1 MNNQSY
7 KREESRNMSA
17 LSKSV
22 VRLLLYLVSMICFTM
37 SVSCRTSSSHTV
49 SSVKHAVWAS
59 SPTYTAEFISDTWT
73 NPVRISLQEALFVAL
88 SNNINFQIECY
99 SPSIS
104 KMNEQI
110 QRAIFDPTLSG
121 TGSTVKKE
129 ENTTTYGS
137 STNRET
143 AENMVEVRL
152 KEFLPTGTGIEVGG
166 RYSSTEADN
175 VSSRDTSG
183 LRWDVTVSQ
192 AILRGMGTGV
202 NLARLRQAKLEVE
215 ISNYEL
221 RSVAELVVA
230 QVETAYWDYILA
242 KRSLEIYELSL
253 DVAKREMEEV
263 KERIRVGRLAETE
276 LSAIEAELANR
287 QEQLINARGTLA
299 KRRLNLIRLLNLPGN
314 AKAWDM
320 EFNLTDQPDI
330 TKDIISP
337 LTIHIET
344 AMNMRPDLQEA
355 RLKLKSSDIEVI
367 MTKNGLLPKL
377 DFFIKLTGSSYAESF
392 SVQSDS
398 DLESKEYSA
407 GINLQVPLW
416 NRDARARH
424 RLAVFSQERARLALR
439 NMEQLVQV
447 DVRSAYVDVERAEER
462 VKATKATRILREKTL
477 TNEQEKFR
485 VGRSTMFLVSQAH
498 RDFVASQI
506 AEIEAVIE
514 YRKALVTLYRVDGSL
529 LIRRGIAME

>member
-1 MNNQSY
+1 
-7 KREESRNMSA
+7 MSA
-17 LSKSV
+17 LSKSAV
-22 VRLLLYLVSMICFTM
+22 HLLLYLIGMICLTT
-37 SVSCRTSSSHTV
+37 SVSCRTPSSRIV
-49 SSVKHAVWAS
+49 LPVKHAVWT
-59 SPTYTAEFISDTWT
+59 SPATYTSEFVSDTWT
-73 NPVRISLQEALFVAL
+73 NPVKISLQEALFMAL

-110 QRAIFDPTLSG
+110 QRAVFDPTLSG
-121 TGSTVKKE
+121 SGSTVKKE
-129 ENTTTYGS
+129 EEDTIADSS
-137 STNRET
+137 STNREIT
-143 AENMVEVRL
+143 ENMVELRL
-152 KEFLPTGTGIEVGG
+152 KEFLPTGTSIEAGG
-166 RYSSTEADN
+166 GYSSTGSDN
-175 VSSRDTSG
+175 VSSRDTTG
-183 LRWDVTVSQ
+183 RRWDVILSQ

-221 RSVAELVVA
+221 RSVAESLVA

-253 DVAKREMEEV
+253 DVAKHELEEV

-276 LSAIEAELANR
+276 LSAIEAEVANR
-287 QEQLINARGTLA
+287 QEQLINARGILA
-299 KRRLNLIRLLNLPGN
+299 KRRLNLIRLLNPPGN
-314 AKAWDM
+314 EKVWDI

-330 TKDIISP
+330 TKDVITP
-337 LTIHIET
+337 LNIHIET

-355 RLKLKSSDIEVI
+355 RIKLKSSDIEVM

-377 DFFIKLTGSSYAESF
+377 DFFIKLAGSSYAESF
-392 SVQSDS
+392 SVQSDNDS
-398 DLESKEYSA
+398 ESKEYSA
-407 GINLQVPLW
+407 GINLQFPLW

-424 RLAVFSQERARLALR
+424 RLAVFSHERARLALR
-439 NMEQLVQV
+439 NMEQLVQM

-477 TNEQEKFR
+477 ANEQEKFR

-514 YRKALVTLYRVDGSL
+514 YRKALVMLYRVDGSL
-529 LIRRGIAME
+529 LIRRGITIE